1 MDASFG
7 TVRGMDEVARREL
20 AQQHAGEVARGS
32 GHAVEPRRL
41 GQMVSVRLEP
51 QLAAALRE
59 VAERRGTSVSELL
72 RAAAVELVAGEGY
85 CRSCFTR
92 Q

>member
-1 MDASFG
+1 
-7 TVRGMDEVARREL
+7 MDEVARREL
-20 AQQHAGEVARGS
+20 ALKHAGEVARGS
-32 GHAVEPRRL
+32 GQPVEPRRL

-51 QLAAALRE
+51 QLAAALRDVADRRE
-59 VAERRGTSVSELL
+59 VTVSELL
-72 RAAAVELVAGEGY
+72 RAAAVDLVAGEGY